1 MQIMKKSKDSW
12 KFVYI
17 LDRIEIDKEK
27 TTWILILSQYK
38 FKFGNGYLYS
48 KSSYFVQK
56 FLNEANFYN
65 SY

>member
-1 MQIMKKSKDSW
+1 MKKSKDSW

-17 LDRIEIDKEK
+17 LAQIEINKEK
-27 TTWILILSQYK
+27 AIWILILSQYK
-38 FKFGNGYLYS
+38 FKFGKGYLYS